1 MAFLQNFWVTNNL
14 KGDNDFIK
22 AEINKTESTFLKG
35 KNKKIEDFFDFY
47 LEFSLKLKCQC

>member
-1 MAFLQNFWVTNNL
+1 MAFLQNFWVTKHL

-35 KNKKIEDFFDFY
+35 KNKKIKDFFDFY